1 MYYIFIIHPSI
12 NDHVDCF
19 QSPTI
24 MIIGTSTLLIIFYDY
39 ILIIYWLIIYYDY
52 SNKPGPLG

>member
-24 MIIGTSTLLIIFYDY
+24 MIIGTSTLLIIFYEY
-39 ILIIYWLIIYYDY
+39 ILIIY
-52 SNKPGPLG
+52 